1 MFAIIKS
8 GGKQYTVKPGDVLKV
23 DSINA
28 EVDSDIQISDVLA
41 VSENGQLSVGKP
53 FVAKAVVTAKV
64 VDQIKDDKI
73 LVFKRR
79 RRKDYKSRY
88 GHRSHQTVL
97 KIGDIKVG

>member
-28 EVDSDIQISDVLA
+28 EVDTDIQINDVLA

-53 FVAKAVVTAKV
+53 YVAKAVVTAKV
-64 VDQIKDDKI
+64 LDQIKDEKI

-79 RRKDYKSRY
+79 RRKDTKSRF

-97 KIGDIKVG
+97 KIADIKVG

>member
-28 EVDSDIQISDVLA
+28 EVNSDIQISDVLA
-41 VSENGQLSVGKP
+41 VSVGKP
-53 FVAKAVVTAKV
+53 FVSNAVVTATV
-64 VDQIKDDKI
+64 LDQIKDDKI

-79 RRKDYKSRY
+79 RRKDYKSRF
-88 GHRSHQTVL
+88 GHRSHLTVL